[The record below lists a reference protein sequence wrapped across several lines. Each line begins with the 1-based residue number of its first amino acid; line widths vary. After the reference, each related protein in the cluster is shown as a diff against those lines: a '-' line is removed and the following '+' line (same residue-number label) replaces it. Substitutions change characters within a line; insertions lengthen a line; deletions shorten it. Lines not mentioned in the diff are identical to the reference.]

1 MTGKEEIELHER
13 QPLWPAWLSWALS
26 IAGTLILAFAA
37 LSGGAAILFWKFKS
51 ECPKATVDCVYVV
64 RRPGLLFLGVFA
76 LVSAAITLRKMVRAM
91 RRRDV
96 REMRTVLVLLSVT
109 LALALSILGVPFLD
123 ALFDDPYFPPPGG

>member
-1 MTGKEEIELHER
+1 MTGKQEKELHER

-37 LSGGAAILFWKFKS
+37 LSGGAAILFWKFES

-64 RRPGLLFLGVFA
+64 RRPGLLFLGIFA
-76 LVSAAITLRKMVRAM
+76 LVSVAITLRKMVRAM
-91 RRRDV
+91 RKRDV
-96 REMRTVLVLLSVT
+96 RETRTVLVLLSVT

-123 ALFDDPYFPPPGG
+123 ATFDDPYFPPPGG

>member
-1 MTGKEEIELHER
+1 MTGKEKIELHER

-37 LSGGAAILFWKFKS
+37 LSGGAAILFWKFES

-76 LVSAAITLRKMVRAM
+76 LVSVAITLRKMVRAM
-91 RRRDV
+91 RKRDV
-96 REMRTVLVLLSVT
+96 QEMRTVLVLLSVT

-123 ALFDDPYFPPPGG
+123 ATFDDPYFPPPGG

>member
-13 QPLWPAWLSWALS
+13 QPSWPAWLSWALS

-37 LSGGAAILFWKFKS
+37 LSGGAAILFWKFES

-109 LALALSILGVPFLD
+109 LALALSIVGVPFLD
-123 ALFDDPYFPPPGG
+123 ATFDDPYFPPPGG

>member
-37 LSGGAAILFWKFKS
+37 LSGGAAILFWKFES

-64 RRPGLLFLGVFA
+64 RRPGLLFLGIFA
-76 LVSAAITLRKMVRAM
+76 LVSVAITLRKMVRAM
-91 RRRDV
+91 RKRDV

-123 ALFDDPYFPPPGG
+123 ATFDDPYFPPPGG